1 MTSLPQ
7 GFLDMLASQSSR
19 PGFARLPE
27 ALASG
32 ESPVSVRLNR
42 VKGASEAMFEDYE
55 AVPWCDDGL
64 YLASR
69 PQFTFDPA
77 LHQGLYYVQDA
88 SSMAQKAAVVHAC
101 SLVETEARPLRY
113 LDACAAPG
121 GKTTAAIS
129 ALPLGSFVVAN
140 EFDPRRTSILAENLA
155 KWGAPVTITRGD
167 ASAIKGLDSFFDIV
181 AADVPCSGEGMMRK
195 DAKAVEQWSPALIAE
210 CAARQRAI
218 VDALWQT
225 LRPGGI
231 FIYSTCT
238 FNLDEDER
246 IVARMIEEYQ
256 AEPVAIPPLQHPE
269 ISGACEPYD
278 FPAYRF
284 LPGTVRGEGLFMAM
298 LRKPG
303 DARVAKVKQDRI
315 KALKDIRVPLK
326 GEWVCIADKEKIRAI
341 PSCHTDLNAAVGASM
356 NIVSYGIEVGELK
369 GRDLIPSQPLAM
381 AVDLQRGAYPE
392 AEVDRETALRYLRRE
407 AVTPGDGTPR
417 GIVLLTYRGKAL
429 GFVKN
434 LGNRANNL
442 YPAQWRILSQ
452 IKNL

>member
-1 MTSLPQ
+1 MTVLPQ
-7 GFLDMLASQSSR
+7 EFLDMLASQSSR
-19 PGFARLPE
+19 PEFARLPE

-42 VKGASEAMFEDYE
+42 AKGATEALFEGGE
-55 AVPWCDDGL
+55 GVPWCDDGL

-88 SSMAQKAAVVHAC
+88 SSMAQKAAVAHAC
-101 SLVETEARPLRY
+101 SLLETDGRPLRY

-129 ALPLGSFVVAN
+129 ALPAGSFVVAN

-155 KWGAPVTITRGD
+155 KWGTPVTITRGD
-167 ASAIKGLDSFFDIV
+167 ASAINGLDSFFDII

-218 VDALWQT
+218 VDTLWQT

-246 IVARMIEEYQ
+246 MVARMIEEYE
-256 AEPVAIPPLQHPE
+256 AEPVAIPALQHPE
-269 ISGACEPYD
+269 ISCACEPYG

-298 LRKPG
+298 FRKPG
-303 DARVAKVKQDRI
+303 DAHVAKVKPARI
-315 KALKDIRVPLK
+315 KALKDIKAPLQ
-326 GEWVCIADKEKIRAI
+326 GEWVCVADKEKIRAI

-356 NIVSYGIEVGELK
+356 NIVCYGIEIGELK
-369 GRDLIPSQPLAM
+369 GRDLIPSQQLAM
-381 AVDLQRGAYPE
+381 AVGLQRGAYPE

-407 AVTPGDGTPR
+407 AVTPAGGTPR
-417 GIVLLTYRGKAL
+417 GIVLLTYRGNPL

>member
-88 SSMAQKAAVVHAC
+88 SSMAQKAAVAHAC

-225 LRPGGI
+225 LQPGGI

-256 AEPVAIPPLQHPE
+256 AEPVAIPALHHPE
-269 ISGACEPYD
+269 ISGACEPYE

-303 DARVAKVKQDRI
+303 DARVAKVKQARI

-326 GEWVCIADKEKIRAI
+326 GEWVCIADKEKIRAV

-369 GRDLIPSQPLAM
+369 GSDLIPSQPLAM

-407 AVTPGDGTPR
+407 AVMPGDGTPR

>member
-1 MTSLPQ
+1 MTALPQ

-19 PGFARLPE
+19 PEFARLPE

-42 VKGASEAMFEDYE
+42 AKGATEALFEGGE

-88 SSMAQKAAVVHAC
+88 SSMAQKATVAYAC
-101 SLVETEARPLRY
+101 SLVETEGRPLRY

-129 ALPLGSFVVAN
+129 ALPEGSFVVAN

-155 KWGAPVTITRGD
+155 KWGSSVTITRGD
-167 ASAIKGLDSFFDIV
+167 ALAIKGLDSFFDIV

-218 VDALWQT
+218 TDALWQT
-225 LRPGGI
+225 LSPGGI

-256 AEPVAIPPLQHPE
+256 AEPIAIPALQHPE
-269 ISGACEPYD
+269 ISSACEPYD

-284 LPGTVRGEGLFMAM
+284 LPGTARGEGLFMAM

-303 DARVAKVKQDRI
+303 EANAAKVKSAKV
-315 KALKDIRVPLK
+315 KALKDVKAPLQ
-326 GEWVCIADKEKIRAI
+326 GDWVCIADKEKIRAI
-341 PSCHTDLNAAVGASM
+341 PSRHVDLNAAVGNSM
-356 NIVSYGIEVGELK
+356 NIISSGIEIGELK
-369 GRDLIPSQPLAM
+369 GRDIIPSQSLAM
-381 AVDLQRGAYPE
+381 AIDLQRGVYPE
-392 AEVDRETALRYLRRE
+392 ADVDLDTALRYLRRE
-407 AVTPGDGTPR
+407 AIALPSDTPR
-417 GIVLLTYRGKAL
+417 GIVLLTYRGHSL

-442 YPAQWRILSQ
+442 YPAPWRILSQ
-452 IKNL
+452 IKSL